1 MCLTLDLC
9 VRVFSAIVTWMRK
22 KIGSRPIELATAD
35 AVSAALSASTFV
47 VLGFFADARDPRL
60 DAFKRGATGLRNAG
74 AGYVTDAAVFSKFGV
89 TGDAAVVVFKTTDDG
104 PQRHTFEG
112 DARSDG
118 EINAFLRGLQE
129 KYVSDGGV
137 LALETD
143 NFDDALEEFGGMLVE
158 FYAPVR
164 RSSRASL
171 AYMFA
176 AFSLP

>member
-104 PQRHTFEG
+104 P
-112 DARSDG
+112 
-118 EINAFLRGLQE
+118 
-129 KYVSDGGV
+129 
-137 LALETD
+137 
-143 NFDDALEEFGGMLVE
+143 
-158 FYAPVR
+158 
-164 RSSRASL
+164 
-171 AYMFA
+171 
-176 AFSLP
+176 